1 MVSIERPTADALAG
15 RMKRSR
21 IAKRKSRGSLMGG
34 RVMNFVGR
42 ANFANNESAQKLEG
56 GDRQLVPRGSDH
68 ADQVD
73 DNVKLTTND
82 LESLTRRMSLTST
95 REIDSLIGELKT
107 LRQKLATDGSRLES
121 RLAEY
126 AGLSQSVVKLTKIE
140 SSNSSGKGAI
150 LAERVLQILSINF
163 TNCDFRPHRVP
174 VQLSGR
180 YRAGP
185 T

>member
-1 MVSIERPTADALAG
+1 
-15 RMKRSR
+15 
-21 IAKRKSRGSLMGG
+21 
-34 RVMNFVGR
+34 MNFVGR
-42 ANFANNESAQKLEG
+42 ANFANNESEQKLEG

-121 RLAEY
+121 QLAEY
-126 AGLSQSVVKLTKIE
+126 AGLSQSVVKTDQNHFRK
-140 SSNSSGKGAI
+140 SDSSGKGA
-150 LAERVLQILSINF
+150 LSPQ
-163 TNCDFRPHRVP
+163 RPVAW
-174 VQLSGR
+174 Q
-180 YRAGP
+180 
-185 T
+185 